1 MLQHRLIIF
10 EIYFS
15 FSTVS
20 SMSQHLPAF
29 PDTNADWFQQISNNL
44 SPDQLLWLSG
54 YSYGLFAAKQ
64 QQTLPEVSSNLASD
78 ALAAH
83 IPAPQGLLNA
93 APIGETVP
101 LPLTILYG
109 SHTGNSKKIAIRA
122 AEHARKNGLKPLL
135 HDMSEY
141 PLKNLKQ
148 ERNLLVVVSTHGEG
162 EPPVAAEDVYTHL
175 HSSRAPQLHETSFSV
190 LALGDKSYLHFC
202 KTGAEFDA
210 QLEKLGAKRIHP
222 RVDCDVDF
230 DDDAETW
237 IEGAVKAL
245 LEKSSANGN
254 GNRTNGTTTAYA
266 TTNGHASVA
275 ALYSKKNPFPAPL
288 LEKIQL
294 NGRGSEKETY
304 HLEFSLEDSGLV
316 YEPGDS
322 LGVVAENS
330 LRLVEEVLEAA
341 QLSSTTT
348 LGEALGETTLAE
360 ILSRNVELTLLTR
373 ETLTKHNE
381 YAQSSELAAILSDT
395 DRLKSYLYGNDVADL
410 LRRFPFRHTPETLTA
425 ILRKLPPRLYSIASS
440 LKEHENEVH
449 LTVGAVRYE
458 TGGRHKEGLASC
470 FLADRVGVEG
480 AVKVFIERN
489 EGFKLPQNPATD
501 IIMVG
506 PGTGVAPFRAFVEER
521 ANDGASGKNWLVFG
535 NPHFTTDFL
544 YQTEWQQW
552 LKKGVL
558 TKLNVAFSRDQA
570 EKLYVQHKLLANSK
584 EIFAW
589 LENGAS
595 FYVCGDKNRMA
606 HDVETAL
613 TQIVQQESGTSLEK
627 AAEYVKS
634 LKKHRRYME
643 DVY

>member
-1 MLQHRLIIF
+1 
-10 EIYFS
+10 
-15 FSTVS
+15 
-20 SMSQHLPAF
+20 MSQHLPSF
-29 PDTNADWFQQISNNL
+29 PDTNADWFQQITNTL

-54 YSYGLFAAKQ
+54 YSYGLAVAKKPQ
-64 QQTLPEVSSNLASD
+64 PLADGLAVASQPTPESISTTAQHLPTAQ
-78 ALAAH
+78 H
-83 IPAPQGLLNA
+83 LLNA
-93 APIGETVP
+93 APLTHNTP
-101 LPLTILYG
+101 PSDASALPLTILYG
-109 SHTGNSKKIAIRA
+109 SHTGNSKKIALRA

-162 EPPVAAEDVYTHL
+162 EPPIAAEDVYAHL
-175 HSSRAPQLHETSFSV
+175 HSPRAPKLHETSFSV

-202 KTGAEFDA
+202 KTGADFDA
-210 QLEKLGAKRIHP
+210 QLENLGAKRLVP

-230 DDDAETW
+230 EDSAEAW
-237 IEGAVKAL
+237 IEASVSAL
-245 LEKSSANGN
+245 LEKSGAAKNS
-254 GNRTNGTTTAYA
+254 
-266 TTNGHASVA
+266 TNGHTKHLYSTA
-275 ALYSKKNPFPAPL
+275 ANDSAQQTTPYSKKNPFPAPL

-294 NGRGSEKETY
+294 NGRGSEKETF
-304 HLEFSLEDSGLV
+304 HLEFSLEDAGLV
-316 YEPGDS
+316 YEAGDS

-330 LRLVEEVLEAA
+330 PRLVEEVLEAA
-341 QLSSTTT
+341 QLSSTAT

-381 YAQSSELAAILSDT
+381 YAQSSELTAILADT
-395 DRLKSYLYGNDVADL
+395 DRLKSYLYGHDVADL
-410 LRRFPFRHTPETLTA
+410 LRAFPAQHTPETLTA

-458 TGGRHKEGLASC
+458 VGGRRKEGLASC

-480 AVKVFIERN
+480 EVKVFVERN
-489 EGFKLPQNPATD
+489 EAFKLPQSAATD

-506 PGTGVAPFRAFVEER
+506 PGTGIAPFRAFVEDR
-521 ANDGASGKNWLVFG
+521 ANDGASGKNWLFFG

-606 HDVETAL
+606 HDVEAAL
-613 TQIVQQESGTSLEK
+613 KLIVQQESGTSPEK

-634 LKKHRRYME
+634 LKKQRRYLE